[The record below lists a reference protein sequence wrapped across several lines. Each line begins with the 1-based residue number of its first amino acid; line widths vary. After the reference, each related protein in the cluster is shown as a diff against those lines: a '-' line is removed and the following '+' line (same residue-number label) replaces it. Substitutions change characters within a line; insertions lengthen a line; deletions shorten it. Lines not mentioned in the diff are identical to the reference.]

1 MHLIDDACRSA
12 ADQLASSG
20 DVQVVAHIDA
30 DGLCSAAVA
39 TQALTAADVDHQV
52 RFVKNLGIDEVGQLL
67 DEDPETVW
75 FVDLGSGA
83 ADNFPEK
90 DWVITDHHQPKENG
104 PTHHLNPLLFGRS
117 GGEVSGAGMTWAVAR
132 HLAEDED
139 LTGRMA
145 ATAVVGAVGD
155 LQHAEKRK
163 LYGLNRGIVQI
174 ATEAGHLD
182 PRKDLTLYGRETRI
196 LHKFLQYADN
206 PKIPGVSGS
215 APAAIQFL
223 AEHDVPRRTPEGQD
237 RCWVHLE
244 DDERSRLANAMTRRI
259 LAGGL
264 GHTAVHKL
272 FGEVYQLPHEE
283 PGTQLHDAKE
293 FATLLNST
301 ARYDRADVGLALAMG
316 DRGSA
321 LEEAHDLMQG
331 HRRALVEGLN
341 HVQDQGL
348 EQLDHLQYFHGGD
361 RIRDT
366 IVGIVAGM
374 ATGRRFSVDGK
385 VMVGFA
391 RADPGEVKVSARAPR
406 DLVGQGVDL
415 SEAIGDA
422 ARAVGGE
429 GGGHEGAAGATLPAG
444 SEPEFLTHL
453 DGALG
458 RQLGTRF

>member
-1 MHLIDDACRSA
+1 MPLLHDACQAA
-12 ADQLASSG
+12 ADRLTSS
-20 DVQVVAHIDA
+20 DEVQVVAHIDA
-30 DGLCSAAVA
+30 DGLCAAAIA
-39 TQALTAADVDHQV
+39 TQALIAADIDHKI
-52 RFVKNLGIDEVGQLL
+52 RFVKNLGVEEVGQLL
-67 DEDPETVW
+67 DEEPETVW

-83 ADNFPEK
+83 ADNFPEM

-104 PTHHLNPLLFGRS
+104 PTHHLNPLLFGRG
-117 GGEVSGAGMTWAVAR
+117 GGEISGAGMTWAVAR
-132 HLAEDED
+132 HMVEDQD
-139 LTGRMA
+139 LVGRMA
-145 ATAVVGAVGD
+145 ATAIVGAVGD
-155 LQHAEKRK
+155 LQHADKRK
-163 LYGLNRGIVQI
+163 LYGMNRSVVQF
-174 ATEAGHLD
+174 ATESGYLEPQRD
-182 PRKDLTLYGRETRI
+182 VTLYGRETRI
-196 LHKFLQYADN
+196 LHKFFQYADN

-223 AEHDVPRRTPEGQD
+223 ADNEVPRRTPDGED
-237 RCWVHLE
+237 RCWVHL
-244 DDERSRLANAMTRRI
+244 DDEERSRLVNAMARRI
-259 LAGGL
+259 LAGGE
-264 GHTAVHKL
+264 GHTAVHQL
-272 FGEVYQLPHEE
+272 FGEVYQLPKET

-316 DRGSA
+316 DRETA

-331 HRRALVEGLN
+331 HRRALVQGLN

-361 RIRDT
+361 KIRDT

-406 DLVGQGVDL
+406 GEGGQGVDL
-415 SEAIGDA
+415 SEAIGRA
-422 ARAVGGE
+422 AQAVGGE
-429 GGGHEGAAGATLPAG
+429 GGGHRGAAGATIPEG
-444 SEPEFLTHL
+444 TEPEFLTHL

-458 RQLGTRF
+458 RQLGIRV